1 VSPVVVAVAVVGAL
15 LGPVLR
21 GQILRHAVP
30 AGEPWRDNC
39 PHCTAMLLRPGRRGL
54 PAALPSTG
62 RCPRCGR
69 RIGPPPGSVEVLAAT
84 LLALLAWRVAD
95 PLTLAA
101 FTWLAALGVILG
113 FVDTAVHRLP
123 DRLTLAAFTGT
134 LLPLGAAAL
143 LGGRPG
149 RLGIALLCALA
160 VGAFYLLLVLISP
173 AGMGL
178 GDAKAAFS
186 VGLAAGWLGWGA
198 AFLTGA
204 LAAILL
210 THA

>member
-1 VSPVVVAVAVVGAL
+1 
-15 LGPVLR
+15 
-21 GQILRHAVP
+21 
-30 AGEPWRDNC
+30 
-39 PHCTAMLLRPGRRGL
+39 
-54 PAALPSTG
+54 
-62 RCPRCGR
+62 
-69 RIGPPPGSVEVLAAT
+69 VEVLAAT

-198 AFLTGA
+198 AFLGTITGFVLAGLYATGLLILGRAGRKDHIPHGPFLLTGA